1 MNWAE
6 LARDVV
12 KLKNLKRK
20 SEIDF
25 WFVRSEQSFAD
36 RVLPYDNNG
45 AKFWVNMIVDEKKGK
60 TIPAL
65 DSIIAA
71 KAKAPACSVM
81 TRNVREFGKSGDDVI
96 NPWELN

>member
-1 MNWAE
+1 VNWAE
-6 LARDVV
+6 LERNVV

-20 SEIDF
+20 SELEF

-36 RVLPYDNNG
+36 RVLTYDKNS
-45 AKFWVNMIVDEKKGK
+45 AKFWVNMIVEAKKSK
-60 TIPAL
+60 TISAL

-71 KAKAPACSVM
+71 KAKASAFSVM
-81 TRNVREFGKSGDDVI
+81 TRNVREFGNAGDAVI

>member
-36 RVLPYDNNG
+36 RVLPYDKKG
-45 AKFWVNMIVDEKKGK
+45 AKLWVKMNVEAKKGK
-60 TIPAL
+60 TISAL

-81 TRNVREFGKSGDDVI
+81 TRNVREFDNACDDVI